1 MRLSEQEIYAHLRQ
15 TMWQLFE
22 VDEEAVVQSA
32 RLYDDLDIDSI
43 DAVNLIIELKR
54 ITGVPIHAERFREA
68 RTVGDVVETI
78 TGILAEHESRSEPA
92 TEPPPEPPTEPT
104 NKGNTSSLGSSSQR

>member
-1 MRLSEQEIYAHLRQ
+1 MALSEQEIYSHLRQ

-22 VDEEAVVQSA
+22 VEQEAVVDSA

-68 RTVGDVVETI
+68 RTVGQVVDTVTE
-78 TGILAEHESRSEPA
+78 ILAEHEVIAKDSTVSPNSIS
-92 TEPPPEPPTEPT
+92 P
-104 NKGNTSSLGSSSQR
+104 